1 MRQTIHRAWT
11 LPERAPMGEWERL
24 VREAARR
31 GLVTSWDDG
40 RGCVPWY
47 IAPRGK
53 AERAL
58 YLACALAVGA
68 QPTTEI
74 S

>member
-1 MRQTIHRAWT
+1 MRRTVHRAWT
-11 LPERAPMGEWERL
+11 LAEHTPMREWERL
-24 VREAARR
+24 VREASTR

-47 IAPRGK
+47 IAPRCK

-58 YLACALAVGA
+58 CLACALAVGA
-68 QPTTEI
+68 HPTTEL

>member
-1 MRQTIHRAWT
+1 
-11 LPERAPMGEWERL
+11 MGEWKCL
-24 VREAARR
+24 VREAATH

-40 RGCVPWY
+40 RGREPWY

-58 YLACALAVGA
+58 CFACALAVGA
-68 QPTTEI
+68 QPTTELDL
-74 S
+74 